1 MEMVPLNCEKRL
13 PLQHVLGKEKVPG
26 SNPGV
31 GSVPDP
37 EFDWTAVLHLT
48 CATQRHV
55 RCGGHIFIGG
65 QATRSSDAL
74 PIGFRPRMLFALVYT
89 WLRMLLDLLDV
100 RLRVHDPEAELLLLR
115 HQLRVVRRQV
125 KRPRLTPADRAIMAA
140 LSQRVS
146 RAALV
151 GLLVQ
156 PETVLGWHREL
167 VRRRWAAFGRRRG
180 PGRPGLDPE
189 LQKLILQ
196 MAKDNPAWG
205 CVRVRGE
212 LLKVG
217 HRVSA
222 TAIRNLLRR
231 NRIRPAPLRS
241 RQTWKA
247 FLRAQA
253 SAIVLTDFLSV
264 DSVFLKRLYVLLYM
278 ELATRRVIWFAVT
291 DRPDAVWVTQQ
302 ARNVNWELDELGMPV
317 RFLIHDHDHKYG
329 GGSDLVFEA
338 EGMAVIRTP
347 IAAPV
352 ANSHMERQIG
362 STRRECLDWL
372 LILNR
377 RHLER
382 VLTVWFE
389 HYNRARPHRGLDLQ
403 TPIARSDP
411 VLMSGQVTCDRRL
424 GGLLREYSRTPMST
438 AA

>member
-1 MEMVPLNCEKRL
+1 
-13 PLQHVLGKEKVPG
+13 
-26 SNPGV
+26 
-31 GSVPDP
+31 
-37 EFDWTAVLHLT
+37 
-48 CATQRHV
+48 
-55 RCGGHIFIGG
+55 
-65 QATRSSDAL
+65 
-74 PIGFRPRMLFALVYT
+74 MLFALVYSL
-89 WLRMLLDLLDV
+89 LRLLLDLVDV

-125 KRPRLTPADRAIMAA
+125 KRPQLNTADRTIMAA
-140 LSQRVS
+140 LSQRMD
-146 RAALV
+146 RAALAEM
-151 GLLVQ
+151 LVQ
-156 PETVLGWHREL
+156 AETVLGWHREL
-167 VRRRWAAFGRRRG
+167 VRRKWAAFGDRRR

-189 LQKLILQ
+189 IQKLILR
-196 MAKDNPAWG
+196 MAKDNPSWG

-212 LLKVG
+212 LLKLG
-217 HRVSA
+217 HVVSA
-222 TAIRNLLRR
+222 TAIRKLLRR
-231 NRIRPAPLRS
+231 NRIGPAPLRS

-264 DSVFLKRLYVLLYM
+264 DTVLLKRLYVPLYM

-291 DRPDAVWVTQQ
+291 DRPDAQWVTQQ
-302 ARNVNWELDELGMPV
+302 ARNVSWELDQLGALT

-329 GGSDLVFEA
+329 GGSDRVFEA
-338 EGMAVIRTP
+338 DSMAVIKTP
-347 IAAPV
+347 IAAPR

-411 VLMSGQVTCDRRL
+411 VLMSGPVTCDERL
-424 GGLLREYSRTPMST
+424 GGLLREYSRAPLPV